1 MFTAQPADSSST
13 DKLAE
18 KSAEFVTP
26 VQEGG
31 DSASGSEDEF
41 FEALESQEQLS
52 LSPRDGT
59 AFESKD
65 SRLRDTDRDVEN
77 ENVFER
83 NEGSESLQN
92 DDKTS
97 IPQAV
102 CHDSVESMEE
112 THSQSMEETH
122 SQSMEETHSQSMEET
137 HSQSMEETHSQ
148 SMEETCSQS
157 MEETHS
163 QSMEETRSQSMKRT
177 RSQSMEE
184 IDSRTKVT
192 HCGLSEPPL
201 ADERGRD
208 VAVERV
214 GALHQCGDLV
224 LIATGQPLCVPV
236 TQVPRTLL

>member
-1 MFTAQPADSSST
+1 MSTVQPADSSST
-13 DKLAE
+13 DKLVE
-18 KSAEFVTP
+18 KSAEFVPP

-31 DSASGSEDEF
+31 ESASGSEDEF

-59 AFESKD
+59 TFDSKD
-65 SRLRDTDRDVEN
+65 SRLRDTERDVEN
-77 ENVFER
+77 ENVMQ
-83 NEGSESLQN
+83 GSESLQN
-92 DDKTS
+92 DGKTS

-102 CHDSVESMEE
+102 SVESMEE
-112 THSQSMEETH
+112 AHSQSMEETH
-122 SQSMEETHSQSMEET
+122 SHSMEETHS
-137 HSQSMEETHSQ
+137 HP
-148 SMEETCSQS
+148 
-157 MEETHS
+157 
-163 QSMEETRSQSMKRT
+163 MKRT

-192 HCGLSEPPL
+192 HHGMSEPPL
-201 ADERGRD
+201 TDERERG

-236 TQVPRTLL
+236 TQVQKTLL